1 MRKTVLKRL
10 TAARD
15 ALQSTID
22 ELTDIAETATLK
34 DDEHEAIDEA
44 IERAI
49 EARDKLSEQIP
60 NENDT

>member
-60 NENDT
+60 NENDP